1 MSEANEFWENFEEHL
16 MKSMEDK
23 GYQWEGWSKLDNYL
37 REAWQILQEMSDQN
51 HIIKK
56 NKRWF
61 GEERVLRKQAQQRI
75 KSLEKEL
82 ASL

>member
-1 MSEANEFWENFEEHL
+1 MSEANEFCENFEEHL
-16 MKSMEDK
+16 MKRMEDK
-23 GYQWEGWSKLDNYL
+23 DYQWEGWSKLDNYL